1 MDLKEVAYT
10 LSASIPSR
18 YLLKLRYGYLTKAV
32 REVRSFARL
41 SSINLFPCREDAIVA
56 GVLPQK
62 ANADK
67 MASIIGEMILLP
79 YGRKSCSGC
88 R

>member
-10 LSASIPSR
+10 LSAGIASR
-18 YLLKLRYGYLTKAV
+18 YLSYGYLTKAV

-41 SSINLFPCREDAIVA
+41 SSIILFPCREDAIAA

-67 MASIIGEMILLP
+67 MASIISEMILLP
-79 YGRKSCSGC
+79 Y
-88 R
+88 